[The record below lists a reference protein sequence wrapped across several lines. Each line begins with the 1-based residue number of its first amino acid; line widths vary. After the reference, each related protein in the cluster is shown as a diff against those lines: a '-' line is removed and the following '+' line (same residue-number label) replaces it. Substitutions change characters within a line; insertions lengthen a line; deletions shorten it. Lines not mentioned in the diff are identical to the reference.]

1 MTLSASD
8 APNLTEDKKP
18 GILNLGR
25 RAVWATMQMEEFLT
39 VGIVSKSCERRY
51 SRFFAAARL
60 CFVCPASLFRLDYDY
75 PFLFRRPCSSLCSLH
90 CPSMS
95 RRYCPFLSHTAV
107 WCPNQIPSRGAGADP
122 ILCRSALFVLHLCS
136 VST

>member
-60 CFVCPASLFRLDYDY
+60 CFVCPLCFDLTMTILFCFDVPAPLYVSTLLSLFV
-75 PFLFRRPCSSLCSLH
+75 
-90 CPSMS
+90 
-95 RRYCPFLSHTAV
+95 SHR
-107 WCPNQIPSRGAGADP
+107 C
-122 ILCRSALFVLHLCS
+122 L
-136 VST
+136 VSESDSE